1 MAQHPDATSGSESGT
16 APRRLRPRPRSP
28 APLHAATANGTGPQP
43 AAVPAPKPAAVP
55 APTALTPAGLQR
67 LREHALKHKPWRFS
81 TGPTTAAGKARMA
94 ANGKK
99 RQIGPRSVREIR
111 ADLADLRD
119 LMDQMRASA
128 QMASK
133 SS

>member
-1 MAQHPDATSGSESGT
+1 MTVQP
-16 APRRLRPRPRSP
+16 PRPPNPKRV
-28 APLHAATANGTGPQP
+28 AAGKRNRALR
-43 AAVPAPKPAAVP
+43 K
-55 APTALTPAGLQR
+55 ALTPAGLQR

>member
-1 MAQHPDATSGSESGT
+1 
-16 APRRLRPRPRSP
+16 
-28 APLHAATANGTGPQP
+28 
-43 AAVPAPKPAAVP
+43 
-55 APTALTPAGLQR
+55 
-67 LREHALKHKPWRFS
+67 
-81 TGPTTAAGKARMA
+81 MA

>member
-1 MAQHPDATSGSESGT
+1 MANKEANTLGQELEQQLFSGIN
-16 APRRLRPRPRSP
+16 AAQK
-28 APLHAATANGTGPQP
+28 APLP
-43 AAVPAPKPAAVP
+43 
-55 APTALTPAGLQR
+55 
-67 LREHALKHKPWRFS
+67 LKHKPWRFS